1 MVDMKPWVFSVG
13 PPGSLGAIDHQD
25 RPIVHIND
33 GFGKRKKR
41 AAPIEAAV
49 LSPTFVG

>member
-1 MVDMKPWVFSVG
+1 MVDMKPWVFSIG
-13 PPGSLGAIDHQD
+13 PPRSPVAIDHQD

-41 AAPIEAAV
+41 AAPIPAPICYQP
-49 LSPTFVG
+49 L